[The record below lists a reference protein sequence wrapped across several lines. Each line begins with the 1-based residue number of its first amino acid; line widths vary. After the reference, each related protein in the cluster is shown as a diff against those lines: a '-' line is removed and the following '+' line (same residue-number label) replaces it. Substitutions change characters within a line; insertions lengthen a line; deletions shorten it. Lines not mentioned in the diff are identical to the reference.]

1 MSIILVLDKGEAH
14 DPDPGHLH
22 VLFYDLTKDD
32 FECKSADFYD
42 CCGEN
47 KTLRIADLLLDV
59 SDKGEIKVNYLR
71 QHCKRFFT
79 HCWDCPHSDENNIE
93 NMWTIHI
100 KWHS

>member
-1 MSIILVLDKGEAH
+1 MSPQISKLFHVIGLVQKGRPHSIKIMPPQMFIILVLDKGEAH

-59 SDKGEIKVNYLR
+59 SDKGEIKVNY
-71 QHCKRFFT
+71 
-79 HCWDCPHSDENNIE
+79 
-93 NMWTIHI
+93 M
-100 KWHS
+100 